1 MLLKQDTKTAQSAL
15 ANYCR
20 TGILND
26 IPGVEDHRVHHY
38 RRLVFNIIDDSLASA
53 YPLTRNLLSVAEWDE
68 LVNEFFSSHPCQSPQ
83 VWTMPK
89 EFYEYL
95 IEVNHP
101 LLTKYPFL
109 QELLWMEWL
118 EIEIYMMEDQKVNYQ
133 GSDISGIGKLVINP
147 EHRLITLNYPVHLKQ
162 ASQILP
168 DDRGNYYL
176 IMHREPV
183 SGKVHFT
190 DLSPFFTRMIEHLN
204 SQTYR
209 VDELIE
215 MTARDFG
222 MNVEKMVYE
231 NSLRFIENALNSKLI
246 LGFTN

>member
-1 MLLKQDTKTAQSAL
+1 MLLKQNTNTAQSEL

-38 RRLVFNIIDDSLASA
+38 RRLVYNIINGSLASA
-53 YPLTRNLLSVAEWDE
+53 YPLTRNLLSIAEWDE
-68 LVNEFFSSHPCQSPQ
+68 LVNEFFTSHPCRSPQ

-95 IEVNHP
+95 LEVKHP
-101 LLTKYPFL
+101 VLNRYPFL
-109 QELLWMEWL
+109 QDLLWMEWL
-118 EIEIYMMEDQKVNYQ
+118 EIELYMMEDETSPFPVSKERN
-133 GSDISGIGKLVINP
+133 GKLVINP
-147 EHRLITLNYPVHLKQ
+147 EQRLIMLNYPVHLKQ
-162 ASQILP
+162 AGRIGP

-176 IMHREPV
+176 VMHREPE

-190 DLSPFFTRMIEHLN
+190 GLSTFFVSMLEHLK
-204 SQTYR
+204 QQPYGL
-209 VDELIE
+209 DDLIE
-215 MTARDFG
+215 RTARDFG
-222 MNVEKMVYE
+222 LPVEEQLME
-231 NSLRFIENALNSKLI
+231 NSRKFIENALNSKLI

>member
-1 MLLKQDTKTAQSAL
+1 MLLRQNTRIAQSAL

-20 TGILND
+20 TGNLQD
-26 IPGVEDHRVHHY
+26 IPGVDHQRVHHY

-53 YPLTRNLLSVAEWDE
+53 YPLTRNLLSREEWDM

-147 EHRLITLNYPVHLKQ
+147 EHRLLTLNYPVHLKQ
-162 ASQILP
+162 ASQIQP
-168 DDRGNYYL
+168 DDRGNHYL
-176 IMHREPV
+176 LMHRDPV

-190 DLSPFFTRMIEHLN
+190 DLSPFFTRIIEHLTG
-204 SQTYR
+204 QPYR
-209 VDELIE
+209 FDELIE
-215 MTARDFG
+215 MTALDFG
-222 MNVEKMVYE
+222 MNVEKIVYE
-231 NSLRFIENALNSKLI
+231 NSMRFIENALNSKLI
-246 LGFTN
+246 LGFTY